1 MLARASVMGA
11 PDSIAELKMF
21 ARECVAGV
29 SGAVLSGKGEGEG
42 LWVCVGKFVGKFV
55 RTRFWLYQRTLI
67 QEIVYYSASV
77 AFYKIS

>member
-11 PDSIAELKMF
+11 PDSIAELKTF

-29 SGAVLSGKGEGEG
+29 SGAVLSRKGEGEG
-42 LWVCVGKFVGKFV
+42 LWVYVGKFV

-67 QEIVYYSASV
+67 EEIVYYSAFV